1 MHRTLW
7 LLIALWSTQNQANE
21 IRNAET
27 QRQKA
32 EQQLKTLKQDVQ
44 LDTKKLKVIESE
56 LNRLNVESK
65 KLTREIASSEQLL
78 RELTETQKT
87 TEENING
94 ITKELKDLIEQY
106 RAELVAYYVTGST
119 LRSNAMTD
127 NELADY
133 LPFLLDARQNNAR
146 AIKQK
151 ANNLRSL
158 LAEQEQQTQIAQKTL
173 LDLTDTRDALSQKTL
188 DQRQLLASISRTL
201 KTKQEREDALNSDL
215 QTLDRRIKSLQLQSG
230 SAGLQSLKGKMRW
243 PVDGRV
249 LRRFGQNR
257 QDGFGDWQGL
267 VISTMDNSEVKAVQ
281 AGKVAYAGYLLG
293 YGLVVVI
300 AHNDG
305 HATIYGHNQSLTVE
319 TGQTVLARQVIAI
332 AGNTGSLNI
341 TALYF
346 GVTRNGKPVNPSS
359 WLN

>member
-1 MHRTLW
+1 MHRILW

-44 LDTKKLKVIESE
+44 LDTKKLKIIESE

-65 KLTREIASSEQLL
+65 KLTREIASSKQLL
-78 RELTETQKT
+78 RDLTETQKT
-87 TEENING
+87 TEGNING
-94 ITKELKDLIEQY
+94 ITKELKDLIDQY

-127 NELADY
+127 NDMADY

-146 AIKQK
+146 AIEQK

-158 LAEQEQQTQIAQKTL
+158 LADQEQQTQIAQKTL
-173 LDLTDTRDALSQKTL
+173 LDLTDTRDALSQKTR

-201 KTKQEREDALNSDL
+201 KTKQQREDALNSDL
-215 QTLDRRIKSLQLQSG
+215 QSLDRRIKSLQLQSG
-230 SAGLQSLKGKMRW
+230 SAGLQSLKGKMQW

-249 LRRFGQNR
+249 LRRFGQ
-257 QDGFGDWQGL
+257 
-267 VISTMDNSEVKAVQ
+267 
-281 AGKVAYAGYLLG
+281 
-293 YGLVVVI
+293 
-300 AHNDG
+300 
-305 HATIYGHNQSLTVE
+305 
-319 TGQTVLARQVIAI
+319 
-332 AGNTGSLNI
+332 
-341 TALYF
+341 
-346 GVTRNGKPVNPSS
+346 
-359 WLN
+359 

>member
-1 MHRTLW
+1 MHQILW
-7 LLIALWSTQNQANE
+7 LLIALWSTNSQANE
-21 IRNAET
+21 IRDAET

-56 LNRLNVESK
+56 LNRLNSESK
-65 KLTREIASSEQLL
+65 KLTREIASSEHLL

-94 ITKELKDLIEQY
+94 ITNELKDLIDQY
-106 RAELVAYYVTGST
+106 RTELVAYYVTGST
-119 LRSNAMTD
+119 LRSNVATD

-146 AIKQK
+146 AIEQK
-151 ANNLRSL
+151 ANDLRSL
-158 LAEQEQQTQIAQKTL
+158 LAEQEQQTQIEQKTL
-173 LDLTDTRDALSQKTL
+173 FDLTDTRDALSQKTR
-188 DQRQLLASISRTL
+188 DQRQLLASISRKL
-201 KTKQEREDALNSDL
+201 KTKRQREDALNSDL
-215 QTLDRRIKSLQLQSG
+215 QSLDRRIKSLHLQSS
-230 SAGLQSLKGKMRW
+230 SAGLKSLKGKMQW

-249 LRRFGQNR
+249 LRRFGQDR

-267 VISTMDNSEVKAVQ
+267 VISTMDKSEVKAVQ

-305 HATIYGHNQSLTVE
+305 HATIYGHNESLTVE
-319 TGQTVLARQVIAI
+319 TGQTVLARQMIAI
-332 AGNTGSLNI
+332 AGNTGSLNV

-346 GVTRNGKPVNPSS
+346 GVTRNGKPVNPNS

>member
-32 EQQLKTLKQDVQ
+32 EQQLKTLQQDVQ

-65 KLTREIASSEQLL
+65 KLTHEIASSEQLL

-215 QTLDRRIKSLQLQSG
+215 QTLDRRIKSL
-230 SAGLQSLKGKMRW
+230 
-243 PVDGRV
+243 
-249 LRRFGQNR
+249 
-257 QDGFGDWQGL
+257 
-267 VISTMDNSEVKAVQ
+267 
-281 AGKVAYAGYLLG
+281 
-293 YGLVVVI
+293 
-300 AHNDG
+300 
-305 HATIYGHNQSLTVE
+305 
-319 TGQTVLARQVIAI
+319 
-332 AGNTGSLNI
+332 
-341 TALYF
+341 
-346 GVTRNGKPVNPSS
+346 
-359 WLN
+359 